1 MGYFI
6 PWYKT
11 IDSSLTTSDEQGN
24 IVLQTKNLRF
34 KKPFYIEY
42 DSDTDEANVN
52 LGDVPFLFNDKIT
65 KKIIQSNRGR
75 KYGWNGSHCT
85 SWKRTNTRW

>member
-1 MGYFI
+1 MGLQVFFLPIQNENTWDFI

-34 KKPFYIEY
+34 KK
-42 DSDTDEANVN
+42 T
-52 LGDVPFLFNDKIT
+52 FL
-65 KKIIQSNRGR
+65 
-75 KYGWNGSHCT
+75 Y
-85 SWKRTNTRW
+85 